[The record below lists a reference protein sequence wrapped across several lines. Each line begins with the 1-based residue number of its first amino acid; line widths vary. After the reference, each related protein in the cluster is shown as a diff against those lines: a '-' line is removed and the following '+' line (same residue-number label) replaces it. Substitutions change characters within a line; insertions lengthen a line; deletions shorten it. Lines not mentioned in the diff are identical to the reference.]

1 MDNLAPARLFPKQA
15 FTGVPDTM
23 TPPTP
28 ELFFLPVFFLRKA
41 GFYLLVPFNHPGK
54 LFKGGDS

>member
-15 FTGVPDTM
+15 FTCIPDTM

-28 ELFFLPVFFLRKA
+28 ELFLIFAKINPSPILPNK
-41 GFYLLVPFNHPGK
+41 
-54 LFKGGDS
+54 